1 MWGRG
6 RSNLWRVR
14 DRTGGLAAHFFT
26 QNSRKYFFEAA
37 ARKELSG
44 DRSEKLNQFNGGA
57 YEKTPRNSGGE
68 GRGNPS
74 MKLTLERQENE

>member
-26 QNSRKYFFEAA
+26 QNSRRYFFEAA
-37 ARKELSG
+37 TRKEPSG
-44 DRSEKLNQFNGGA
+44 DRSEKLSQFNGGA
-57 YEKTPRNSGGE
+57 YEKTSRNPGGE
-68 GRGNPS
+68 GNPS
-74 MKLTLERQENE
+74 MKLTLERPENE